1 MLVVPLF
8 YFLMVP
14 ALCSTLLSPFPL
26 EDTWTTLVLVATAQ
40 NSATVDA
47 LPNPWAIFRGKPRI
61 IHPNE
66 PRRRSAYSWLDHW
79 VNARRDRLGTPQKSD
94 AAGPSD
100 GINGSKIC
108 AL

>member
-26 EDTWTTLVLVATAQ
+26 EDT
-40 NSATVDA
+40 VDA
-47 LPNPWAIFRGKPRI
+47 LPNPWAIFRG
-61 IHPNE
+61 NG
-66 PRRRSAYSWLDHW
+66 
-79 VNARRDRLGTPQKSD
+79 LGTPQKSD